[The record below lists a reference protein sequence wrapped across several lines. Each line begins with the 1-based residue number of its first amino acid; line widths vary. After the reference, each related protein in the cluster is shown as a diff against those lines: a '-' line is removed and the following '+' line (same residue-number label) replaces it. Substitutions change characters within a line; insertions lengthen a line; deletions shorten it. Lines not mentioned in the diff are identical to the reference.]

1 VCFVIRGME
10 SDEEELDEFA
20 VFNDSGD
27 PWLLTQ
33 AIVHVVY
40 S

>member
-1 VCFVIRGME
+1 VFLQTRME

-33 AIVHVVY
+33 AIVHIVY